1 MDLPEARLYR
11 ITSLPGHVSAGTRC
25 CRQMPSILYPRP
37 LAAGQVVRRAATG
50 IYPVRRG
57 DHIPHPAAPVQKG
70 VAIFKDRW

>member
-11 ITSLPGHVSAGTRC
+11 ITSLPGRGAAGACFYRC
-25 CRQMPSILYPRP
+25 LLSFYACP

-50 IYPVRRG
+50 ICPVGRG
-57 DHIPHPAAPVQKG
+57 DNIPHPAAPVQKR